1 MWQIDSK
8 LNIWGFWSNSHTK
21 HCKKK
26 KNFTLV
32 FKHLCEVWPGAAP
45 GWVGPT
51 GCDRTSW
58 LQMKMKVNGLSL
70 GAAVI
75 DGLITLVSSLRSVNS
90 HLWFNHRLP
99 EMYNRWS
106 VCQCECVSVLCD
118 WIIGPGKCGWWSFI
132 RWGPSPPS
140 SSIRYDIMCSIYS
153 GRRRCLFSRWASS
166 LVSCAISAASSLS
179 CPGWRV

>member
-1 MWQIDSK
+1 MIPAAQMWQIDSK

-106 VCQCECVSVLCD
+106 VCQREALCYVTGSSAQESV
-118 WIIGPGKCGWWSFI
+118 GG
-132 RWGPSPPS
+132 GPSYAEGPHLLLPPLG
-140 SSIRYDIMCSIYS
+140 MT
-153 GRRRCLFSRWASS
+153 
-166 LVSCAISAASSLS
+166 
-179 CPGWRV
+179 